1 MLRHQAETIAKR
13 GGPDVTKEFTNN
25 EEINQKVISGEMDFY
40 DVADYLK
47 EQKSSRKRPPS
58 PMRSP
63 NGASGQSPNAIE
75 SMTDEQFARMEKRIA
90 EGARIRLR

>member
-1 MLRHQAETIAKR
+1 MNKNME
-13 GGPDVTKEFTNN
+13 
-25 EEINQKVISGEMDFY
+25 

-47 EQKSSRKRPPS
+47 EQKSSKKRPPS

-75 SMTDEQFARMEKRIA
+75 SMTDEQFARMEKRIS